1 MAEGRDGRAA
11 PPGGDFVFASD
22 LHGRED
28 RYARL
33 FTLIAAESPAAVFL
47 GGDLLPSGS
56 LLFTT
61 NRPQRENFLEEF
73 LLPRLRLL
81 RRDLGEKY
89 PRLFLILGNDD
100 PRSEEAVVVGHE
112 SEGLWRYVHGRKV
125 QFGAFAIYGYACV
138 PPTPFLLKDW
148 ERYDV
153 SRFVDPGCVPP
164 EEGRFSVGVADEEKG
179 FPTIQEDL
187 ARLAGDDPLTRAIF
201 LFHSPPY
208 QTTLDRA
215 ALDGRMVDSAPLDLH
230 VGSIAIRRFIEERQP
245 LITLHGHVHES
256 ARLTGSWQETI
267 GSTLCFSAAHDGPEL
282 AVICFDPARPKS
294 AKRHLI

>member
-1 MAEGRDGRAA
+1 MERR
-11 PPGGDFVFASD
+11 PFVFASD

-28 RYARL
+28 RYEKL
-33 FTLIAAESPAAVFL
+33 LSLIAVERPEALLL

-56 LLFTT
+56 LLFAAS
-61 NRPQRENFLEEF
+61 RPDQENFLEDF

-81 RRDLGEKY
+81 RRDLGEYY
-89 PRLFLILGNDD
+89 PPIFLILGNDD
-100 PRSEEAVVVGHE
+100 PRSEETIILCHE
-112 SEGLWRYVHGRKV
+112 KEGLWRYVHGRKV
-125 QFGAFAIYGYACV
+125 QFGAYVVYGYACV

-153 SRFVDPGCVPP
+153 SRFVDPGCIPP
-164 EEGRFSVGVADEEKG
+164 EEGRFSVATVDEEKG

-187 ARLAGDDPLTRAIF
+187 ARLAGDDPLLRAIF

-256 ARLTGSWQETI
+256 ARLTGSWHEKI
-267 GSTLCFSAAHDGPEL
+267 GATHCFSAAHDGSEL
-282 AVICFDPARPKS
+282 AVVCFDPARPES
-294 AKRHLI
+294 AFRRLL